1 MTTMMPLGKS
11 LRRGALS
18 MMGLFF
24 TLHLNAHEA
33 FSDNPLSEA
42 RELIDRGQMAMARS
56 TLFNALQ
63 KEESP
68 PKKAFIEG
76 ELGLVELRLRDSENG
91 KIHLQHAL
99 SQKAGTQGDQFRWSL
114 ALAHQLSSETP
125 PPPETKRYL
134 NKARE
139 LAGHDESL
147 KIRLAL
153 TEAFFLA
160 KQEP

>member
-42 RELIDRGQMAMARS
+42 RELIDRGQIAMARS

-63 KEESP
+63 KEDSP
-68 PKKAFIEG
+68 PKTAFIEG

-91 KIHLQHAL
+91 K
-99 SQKAGTQGDQFRWSL
+99 
-114 ALAHQLSSETP
+114 
-125 PPPETKRYL
+125 
-134 NKARE
+134 
-139 LAGHDESL
+139 
-147 KIRLAL
+147 
-153 TEAFFLA
+153 
-160 KQEP
+160 